1 MRGDFNRQEMLADV
15 RDAFQQLE
23 SSVSTAQVS
32 RCRPF
37 DLKRWAEG
45 DVAGQM
51 LEPMHP
57 TRRQEL
63 DAQRHRRE
71 QEDEEFWAAL
81 RTVSRNFLTAVASA

>member
-1 MRGDFNRQEMLADV
+1 VYASSIARPDQ
-15 RDAFQQLE
+15 RDRFVDG
-23 SSVSTAQVS
+23 S
-32 RCRPF
+32 F

-45 DVAGQM
+45 DVTGPM

-71 QEDEEFWAAL
+71 QEDEEFWTAL
-81 RTVSRNFLTAVASA
+81 RTVSRNF

>member
-1 MRGDFNRQEMLADV
+1 
-15 RDAFQQLE
+15 
-23 SSVSTAQVS
+23 
-32 RCRPF
+32 
-37 DLKRWAEG
+37 
-45 DVAGQM
+45 M

-63 DAQRHRRE
+63 DAQRRRRE